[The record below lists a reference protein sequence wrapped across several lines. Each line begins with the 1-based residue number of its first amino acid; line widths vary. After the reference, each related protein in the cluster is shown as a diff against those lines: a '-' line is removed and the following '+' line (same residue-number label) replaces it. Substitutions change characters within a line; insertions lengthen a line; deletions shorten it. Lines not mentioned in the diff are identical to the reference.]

1 MVAAAVDSLLTS
13 ILVGS
18 RIPRPGIINIE
29 PVSNLCQLQCPLCPT
44 GIHILDYPPK
54 IMSFDT
60 FKAILAKVPFISILE
75 LYRSGEPFLNPD
87 LAAMIRYAHNRN
99 IKVIVSSHFS
109 FQKPDVFFENIVTSG
124 LEKLFISLD
133 GASQESY
140 SHYRVGGNYD
150 LVIGNI
156 KKLIEVK
163 NKLRRAKP
171 EIIWQF
177 LVNKFNEHELATARE
192 IARELNITLDIR
204 LIDLDD
210 ELPDVTLSE
219 TIEERKAQWLPTNEH
234 YIAERYRG
242 ERHYPL
248 FPGICKD
255 LFTRMIVTVDG
266 KVMPCCM
273 VWDHD
278 NIFGDLLK
286 DSFDDIWYSQKYL
299 DARSRFLIEDYRPQ
313 LQSICYR
320 CNNFGTTSS
329 LSDKLNL
336 LLVVYRKRIGYLGK
350 KLFMKYLE
358 KKSA

>member
-13 ILVGS
+13 ILAGIK
-18 RIPRPGIINIE
+18 IPRPGIINIE

-54 IMSFDT
+54 IMSLDT

-87 LAAMIRYAHNRN
+87 LAAMIRYAHDRN

-109 FQKPDVFFENIVTSG
+109 FHKPDVFFENIVTSG

-140 SHYRVGGNYD
+140 SHYRIGGNYD
-150 LVIGNI
+150 LVVGNI
-156 KKLIEVK
+156 KKLIEAK
-163 NKLRRAKP
+163 NKLRSAKP
-171 EIIWQF
+171 KIIWQF

-192 IARELNITLDIR
+192 ISRELNIKLDIR

-219 TIEERKAQWLPTNEH
+219 TIEERKAKWLPTNEH
-234 YIAERYRG
+234 YIAERYQG

-248 FPGICKD
+248 FPGVCKD
-255 LFTRMIVTVDG
+255 LFTRMIVLVDG

-273 VWDHD
+273 VWDHN
-278 NIFGDLLK
+278 NIFGDLLS
-286 DSFDDIWYSQKYL
+286 DSFDEIWYSQKYL
-299 DARSRFLIEDYRPQ
+299 DARSLFLIEDYRPQ
-313 LQSICYR
+313 IQSICYR
-320 CNNFGTTSS
+320 CNNFGATPS
-329 LSDKLNL
+329 LRDKLNL
-336 LLVVYRKRIGYLGK
+336 LLVVYRKSIGYFGKKLLMKYLGK
-350 KLFMKYLE
+350 
-358 KKSA
+358 